1 MRRQYFSTS
10 FSGLTGCVFTCAFAE
25 PQIINVYRAASI
37 SILCIVPVLQDL
49 AREIID
55 VFLSDPVVGG
65 VIFDALI
72 PREFMVLRGEMPN
85 VEATSDSTLS
95 PHYPTA
101 LLSTGICSG
110 FMRMHDEY

>member
-65 VIFDALI
+65 VMFDALI

-110 FMRMHDEY
+110 FMRMHDEH